1 MFIVVFFNERIKKI
15 VAKANLIIAFFKHLH
30 IVNIRDD
37 KKNIKI
43 TNSKK
48 NICSSKNC
56 SYRLNKLWV
65 IVPVNMVND
74 LGKLEIY
81 FK

>member
-1 MFIVVFFNERIKKI
+1 M
-15 VAKANLIIAFFKHLH
+15 IIAFFIHLH

-37 KKNIKI
+37 KNVIKI

-48 NICSSKNC
+48 NICSTKNC
-56 SYRLNKLWV
+56 SYHLNKLWV

-74 LGKLEIY
+74 SGKLLNLVHLV
-81 FK
+81 

>member
-1 MFIVVFFNERIKKI
+1 MKKIKKI
-15 VAKANLIIAFFKHLH
+15 VAKANVIIAFFTHLH

-37 KKNIKI
+37 KNMMKI

-48 NICSSKNC
+48 NICSTKNC
-56 SYRLNKLWV
+56 SYHLNKLWV

-74 LGKLEIY
+74 LGKLDIY